1 VAPLTIELQDGFED
15 DEVVCTVDGREVAR
29 LTGVRTNLAISRADS
44 VTVEVPD
51 GPATVG
57 VALPARGL
65 ATEVAVDAAGH
76 RYVVVN
82 AGPSGLVATATADM
96 PRYM

>member
-1 VAPLTIELQDGFED
+1 VATLTIELQDGFED
-15 DEVVCTVDGREVAR
+15 DEVVCTVDGREAAR

-51 GPATVG
+51 GPASVG
-57 VALPARGL
+57 VTIPARGL
-65 ATEVAVDAAGH
+65 ATEATVDAAGH
-76 RYVVVN
+76 VYVLVN
-82 AGPSGLVATATADM
+82 AGPGGLVATATADM

>member
-1 VAPLTIELQDGFED
+1 VATLTIELQDGFED

-29 LTGVRTNLAISRADS
+29 LSGVRTNLAISRADA

-51 GPATVG
+51 GPETVSI
-57 VALPARGL
+57 ALPARGL
-65 ATEVAVDAAGH
+65 ATEVQIEAGGH
-76 RYVVVN
+76 QYVLVN
-82 AGPSGLVATATADM
+82 AGPEGLVATATTEL